1 MGPCP
6 KCGDTGKTSTVH
18 IQDTMP
24 LGDSVISRH
33 VQTNA
38 DKPDFNKYKEWLK
51 KDHEKEITA
60 YDTTYYETVSNKIKL
75 EFEKS
80 KLWNNLINRLKTYND
95 EYYLKTQGDQ
105 LLTNRESVPILYIKS
120 YDSFFLKTYR
130 KNVSEN
136 SKWPDPP
143 NVGWILPDDWYLS
156 INDIIR
162 TELVVKYLDG
172 VEFIIEKL
180 AMLCKEFKST
190 CRIDYE
196 AKEEGY
202 YAVHIYPKQK
212 VEIPMRDW
220 NTRKV
225 DVDIEIQITTQ
236 LQENIRKLLH
246 KYYEGRRTK
255 ERQEDIKW
263 QWDYR
268 SDEFST
274 NYLGHIL
281 HYMEGM
287 IMEIRDKQTK
297 GKVKI

>member
-1 MGPCP
+1 MN
-6 KCGDTGKTSTVH
+6 T
-18 IQDTMP
+18 
-24 LGDSVISRH
+24 
-33 VQTNA
+33 
-38 DKPDFNKYKEWLK
+38 DKPENMDEYKEWLK
-51 KDHEKEITA
+51 KHNKEITFR
-60 YDTTYYETVSNKIKL
+60 DITYYEHVSNKIKQ

-80 KLWNNLINRLKTYND
+80 ELWKTLIEELKIYND
-95 EYYLKTQGDQ
+95 EYFIKTGYQ
-105 LLTNRESVPILYIKS
+105 LLTNRESKPILDRKS

-130 KNVSEN
+130 KNISEN
-136 SKWPDPP
+136 SKWPEPP

-156 INDIIR
+156 INDIVR

-172 VEFIIEKL
+172 IDFIIEKL
-180 AMLCKEFKST
+180 SLLCKKFATT

-202 YAVHIYPKQK
+202 YAVHIYAKQK
-212 VEIPMRDW
+212 IEIPMRDW
-220 NTRKV
+220 NTRRI
-225 DVDIEIQITTQ
+225 DIDIEIQITTQ

-246 KYYEGRRTK
+246 KYYEVRRTK
-255 ERQEDIKW
+255 EKREDVKW

-287 IMEIRDKQTK
+287 IMEIREKQTK
-297 GKVKI
+297 LKGKI